1 MTTTI
6 NIPESLQDITL
17 EQYQAYLSIEN
28 PTQEDLLIC
37 FLKLELKDFNAIK
50 ASEFDRLV
58 IHINSLFEVEQIRVP
73 KFDLQGIEF
82 GFIPNLDEI
91 SYGENKDITTY
102 INDWQQMHIAMSV
115 LYTTYIN
122 DWQKMHIAMSVLY
135 RPVTQKQGS
144 KKYLIEPYNGKMKYA
159 ELMKQMP
166 LSVVMGSMVFFY
178 NLTNELLNCIPS
190 YLEKA
195 TAMAL
200 KNKEISAENGEA
212 IRRLTSSL
220 EMELVE
226 LSALVK
232 TPQLRTTLCTVA

>member
-115 LYTTYIN
+115 LY
-122 DWQKMHIAMSVLY
+122 
-135 RPVTQKQGS
+135 RPITQKQGS